1 MSFAQNPGCFQKI
14 GVFPP
19 KWMVKI
25 METLLK
31 WDDLG
36 GKPIIFGNTL
46 LDSLHFI
53 FLPKIVPFLVFE
65 NSVFAVFA
73 PRFPFARSTKQRWSR
88 WASDLTTKPR
98 DFSEK
103 NSQFWDL
110 PFPSAYFKGWT
121 YLEDHPMTCKW
132 LITMVI
138 VSPLNGVIPLPNGLN
153 GL

>member
-1 MSFAQNPGCFQKI
+1 
-14 GVFPP
+14 
-19 KWMVKI
+19 

-31 WDDLG
+31 WMIWGENPLFSET
-36 GKPIIFGNTL
+36 PS

-53 FLPKIVPFLVFE
+53 FAKNRALPGFRKL
-65 NSVFAVFA
+65 
-73 PRFPFARSTKQRWSR
+73 RFPFSLRDVRP
-88 WASDLTTKPR
+88 DLQSKGDQGGLRICPQNLGI
-98 DFSEK
+98 SPKK
-103 NSQFWDL
+103 NSQFRDP

-138 VSPLNGVIPLPNGLN
+138 VSPLNGPIPLPNGLN